1 MPKQQDLAIE
11 VGEVQVKG
19 VFQPPDEALFGM
31 SASNGFDGWR
41 MENFPNRPFRPA
53 ASDEHQH

>member
-19 VFQPPDEALFGM
+19 VL
-31 SASNGFDGWR
+31 SATPRSFVQHGFDGWR
-41 MENFPNRPFRPA
+41 MESFPNRPFRPA